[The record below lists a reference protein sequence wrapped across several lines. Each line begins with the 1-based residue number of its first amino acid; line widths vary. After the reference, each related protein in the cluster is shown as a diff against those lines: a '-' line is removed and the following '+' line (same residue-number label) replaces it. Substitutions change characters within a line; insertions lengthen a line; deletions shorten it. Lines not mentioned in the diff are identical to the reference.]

1 MRRKTTR
8 ACLLATLLLVVPGIG
23 WPQNANQN
31 RTLIINGQSTQVAV
45 VQVNGR
51 GFVDL
56 AALASALNGSL
67 ISDGNQVAL
76 SVPVGSA
83 TPPPPTAAAQS
94 ASPAALA
101 SAATPASNPGFSRG
115 FLNAGIEAAATLRE
129 WHTALASA
137 IQNGIPVTAGILA
150 PYRAQ
155 ATTNLRLVSTAIS
168 TGSDRSAYQLLSNEF
183 QNMANLADKYI
194 AKRASLSYFAPDALK
209 NDNLNQRFVA
219 CGHSLGAMA
228 ASGQFVD
235 DGSCN

>member
-1 MRRKTTR
+1 MRRKNSL
-8 ACLLATLLLVVPGIG
+8 ACLLATLFLVVPGIG
-23 WPQNANQN
+23 WSQSVNQN
-31 RTLIINGQSTQVAV
+31 RTLILNGQSTQVVV
-45 VQVNGR
+45 VQVNGHPYA
-51 GFVDL
+51 DL
-56 AALASALNGSL
+56 EALASAVNGSL
-67 ISDGNQVAL
+67 ISDGSQIAL

-83 TPPPPTAAAQS
+83 NPAPPVAVAQPPSPATP
-94 ASPAALA
+94 ASPA
-101 SAATPASNPGFSRG
+101 TPPSNPGFSRG

-168 TGSDRSAYQLLSNEF
+168 TDSDRKAYQLLNNEF
-183 QNMANLADKYI
+183 QNMGNLADKYI
-194 AKRASLSYFAPDALK
+194 AKRANLSYIAPDALQ
-209 NDNLNQRFVA
+209 NDSLNQRFVA

-235 DGSCN
+235 DGSCD